1 MKSFQD
7 PLARLKQI
15 RDVEMQAGVSAV
27 HALQQAIDGVDQR
40 INEKIQETRTVWQTL
55 QDTERKQGRLQ
66 LEMRQLS
73 GLYVHGLHAAQLQL
87 EKRREGLEQERAVA
101 HEALLQKRQSVRMLE
116 RHEQRLSDDFHT
128 AREKTVQRRDDDA
141 WLARLPTGRH

>member
-1 MKSFQD
+1 MKSFQY

-27 HALQQAIDGVDQR
+27 HALQQAIDGVEQQ

-55 QDTERKQGRLQ
+55 QETERKQGRLQ
-66 LEMRQLS
+66 LDMRRLS
-73 GLYVHGLHAAQLQL
+73 GLYVRSLHIAQIQLQQQ
-87 EKRREGLEQERAVA
+87 REGLEQEQAVA

-128 AREKTVQRRDDDA
+128 AREKAVQRRGDDA
-141 WLARLPTGRH
+141 WLARLSTGRH